1 MGGRGAALW
10 VGPLWIGTLAG
21 RHVGLAAGCVS
32 LALALVLVWP
42 AGRTRGWRGAALL
55 IAALTLAG
63 VARGG
68 AFEARLASA
77 AAELP
82 ARAAPGWL
90 MGRVVDH
97 PSRESGEPLAV
108 IEVEHPGAPLPP
120 GARVRV
126 RLPAGTDL
134 EWGDEVELLVA
145 LAPPPSV
152 RNPGGGSA
160 RAAAEAI
167 GIVAQGRALVARPRP
182 TAGWHGWPRATSA
195 RWRRGIERC
204 FARGLA
210 PPARELVTPLVVG
223 DRSGLTPELGVELQ
237 AAGLTH
243 LLALS
248 GLHVT
253 WLAAVARGASAL
265 AGAGPRSRAVAGA
278 ACAVFYAAVA
288 GPLPSLMRAVA
299 TELLTAAARLLDRVL
314 DPLQALALSA
324 IALLALAPGWA
335 EDLGFQLS
343 CAATLGLVA
352 LGSRWNEAIGRSPNR
367 LLAVLCSPAVP
378 TVAAQVVSLPILIGR
393 FHALPWTALGANLVA
408 VPVGGLLLA
417 AAWLGVIL
425 EGALP
430 GAGRWAFG
438 ACELLADGL
447 RSIAGTAARAPLA
460 LLPTGSE
467 PGIAWLAAAGA
478 LLLVLSA
485 SAPRDIDHRGRSW
498 SRPRVAAGLFGGLAT
513 ALALGLAATARP
525 LAPSPGCWW
534 LVVLDVGQGDALA
547 LGLGSGWWLV
557 DAGPRSTR
565 HDAGA
570 QVVVPFLR
578 WAGIRRLEGLVLTHD
593 HVDHTGGAWA
603 VLHSLP
609 VRRRLAPPAL
619 PGLVGPGRRFDAR
632 AAGRRDRLPGA
643 PRWIVRWPPPDTG
656 LANPNVASL
665 VLEGG
670 SGLGRALLAADVDSV
685 VERSLEV
692 APGVA
697 VLKVAHHGGGSSS
710 GAEFLARLRPRH
722 AVISCGRNNPF
733 GHPDAGA
740 LERLRAA
747 GAIVHRTDDGG
758 AIWFELDSDGARTV
772 DWRAEV
778 PGTRWATT
786 VERPGESLPSVGS
799 VGRLAP
805 PAPRW

>member
-1 MGGRGAALW
+1 MLW

-21 RHVGLAAGCVS
+21 RHLGDAAAWVS
-32 LALALVLVWP
+32 LALALILVWP
-42 AGRTRGWRGAALL
+42 AARTRGWSGAALL
-55 IAALTLAG
+55 IAALTLAA

-68 AFEARLASA
+68 AGEARLTSA
-77 AAELP
+77 AAWLP
-82 ARAAPGWL
+82 AQAAPRWL
-90 MGRVVDH
+90 VGRVVDH

-108 IEVEHPGAPLPP
+108 VQVECRGAPVPA

-126 RLPAGTDL
+126 RLPVGTDL
-134 EWGDEVELLVA
+134 EWGDRVELLVA
-145 LAPPPSV
+145 LARPPSV

-160 RAAAEAI
+160 RAAAGAI
-167 GIVAQGRALVARPRP
+167 GIVAQGRALVARRGP
-182 TAGWHGWPRATSA
+182 TVGWHGWPHATSV
-195 RWRRGIERC
+195 RWRRAIERC
-204 FARGLA
+204 FARELT
-210 PPARELVTPLVVG
+210 PQARELVTPLVVG

-253 WLAAVARGASAL
+253 WLAGVARGASAL
-265 AGAGPRSRAVAGA
+265 AGAGPRSRALAGA
-278 ACAVFYAAVA
+278 ACAVFYAALA

-299 TELLTAAARLLDRVL
+299 TELLTAAARLLDRAL

-324 IALLALAPGWA
+324 IALLAVAPGWA

-343 CAATLGLVA
+343 CAATLGLVVLGGWWKETSGRNPSRLVAA
-352 LGSRWNEAIGRSPNR
+352 LA
-367 LLAVLCSPAVP
+367 APAVP
-378 TVAAQVVSLPILIGR
+378 TATAQVTSLPILIGR
-393 FHALPWTALGANLVA
+393 FHALPWTTLAANLIA

-417 AAWLGVIL
+417 AAWLGVFL
-425 EGALP
+425 EGAIP
-430 GAGRWAFG
+430 GVGRWAFG
-438 ACELLADGL
+438 ACEVLAQAL
-447 RSIAGTAARAPLA
+447 RTIAGTAARAPLA

-467 PGIAWLAAAGA
+467 PAIACLAAAGA

-485 SAPRDIDHRGRSW
+485 SAPRDIDHRATPW
-498 SRPRVAAGLFGGLAT
+498 SRPRVAAGWFGGLAT
-513 ALALGLAATARP
+513 VLSLGLAVTACP
-525 LAPSPGCWW
+525 LTPPPGSWW

-547 LGLGSGWWLV
+547 LGLPSGWWLV
-557 DAGPRSTR
+557 DAGPRSTW

-593 HVDHTGGAWA
+593 HADHTGGAWA
-603 VLHSLP
+603 VLRSLP
-609 VRRRLAPPAL
+609 VRRRFAPPAL
-619 PGLVGPGRRFDAR
+619 PGLAGPGRRFAAR
-632 AAGRRDRLPGA
+632 AAERRDTLAVA

-685 VERSLEV
+685 VEQWLEV
-692 APGVA
+692 DSEVA
-697 VLKVAHHGGGSSS
+697 VLKVAHHGAGSSS
-710 GAEFLARLRPRH
+710 GAGFLARLRPRH

-740 LERLRAA
+740 LDRLRRA
-747 GAIVHRTDDGG
+747 GAIVHRTDQMG
-758 AIWFELDSDGARTV
+758 AAWFELDSSGAKLL
-772 DWRAEV
+772 DWRAEI
-778 PGTRWATT
+778 PGTRSASPP
-786 VERPGESLPSVGS
+786 ERARESRPGLA
-799 VGRLAP
+799 GRLAP